1 MLSEIPSIFMCV
13 FSLILFM
20 VITAAFE
27 FFNGVAIKPLV
38 YLLHSTNR
46 TDQLKNEKRERMN
59 SVPL

>member
-1 MLSEIPSIFMCV
+1 MCV